1 MSVSVRRGDI
11 VVADLE
17 PVRGS
22 EANKRRPVVI
32 VSNGLL
38 HEEIDRFGV
47 GVVTVV
53 PLTSSTERV
62 YRGQVLF
69 SAEQSGLAKD
79 SKAQAELVRA
89 IATGRLMGEV
99 IGHLSRDQMVEL
111 DQALRLHL
119 SL

>member
-11 VVADLE
+11 IVAD
-17 PVRGS
+17 PDPARGS

-32 VSNGLL
+32 VSNNLL
-38 HEEIDRFGV
+38 HEEIDRYGV

-53 PLTSSTERV
+53 PLTGSTERV
-62 YRGQVLF
+62 YRGQVLLA
-69 SAEQSGLAKD
+69 AEQTGLARD
-79 SKAQAELVRA
+79 SKAQAELVRSISTA
-89 IATGRLMGEV
+89 RLTGRV
-99 IGHLSRDQMVEL
+99 IGQLLPAQLAEL